1 MRGSKLRLRRSR
13 SRGSSVLAVVGGCLG
28 VYAVFA
34 VAFHWL
40 VEPTVKNQAVAP
52 YEPSLARAVQSS
64 ATSFVTP
71 ARPDL
76 PSRVTSKP
84 PASAT
89 LAAPAPKSTEPARS
103 EPPSRVPPPPM
114 TVTAQGPKPT
124 ESARAET
131 RVPPPMM
138 AAPKPTETAQS
149 TAPSSAAEPMTTAGP
164 APKETSE
171 QPSLVASE
179 SAASSAAPQETAE
192 TAPAPKKK
200 KVARKT
206 PRQDRSRD
214 LWNPMNFFAWGS
226 PYGGRRS
233 F

>member
-34 VAFHWL
+34 VTFHWL
-40 VEPTVKNQAVAP
+40 VEPTVKNQAVAQ

-71 ARPDL
+71 ARQDL

-84 PASAT
+84 PASARV
-89 LAAPAPKSTEPARS
+89 AAPAPKSTEPARS
-103 EPPSRVPPPPM
+103 EPPSRVPPPM
-114 TVTAQGPKPT
+114 TVTAAAPKPT
-124 ESARAET
+124 ESARAEA

-149 TAPSSAAEPMTTAGP
+149 TAPSSAAEPVTTAGP

-179 SAASSAAPQETAE
+179 SAA
-192 TAPAPKKK
+192 
-200 KVARKT
+200 
-206 PRQDRSRD
+206 
-214 LWNPMNFFAWGS
+214 
-226 PYGGRRS
+226 
-233 F
+233 

>member
-34 VAFHWL
+34 LAFHWL

-84 PASAT
+84 PASARV
-89 LAAPAPKSTEPARS
+89 AAPAPKPTETARS
-103 EPPSRVPPPPM
+103 AAPS
-114 TVTAQGPKPT
+114 
-124 ESARAET
+124 S
-131 RVPPPMM
+131 
-138 AAPKPTETAQS
+138 APKPTETAQS
-149 TAPSSAAEPMTTAGP
+149 TAPSSAAEPPMTTAGP

-171 QPSLVASE
+171 QPS
-179 SAASSAAPQETAE
+179 
-192 TAPAPKKK
+192 
-200 KVARKT
+200 
-206 PRQDRSRD
+206 
-214 LWNPMNFFAWGS
+214 
-226 PYGGRRS
+226 
-233 F
+233 

>member
-1 MRGSKLRLRRSR
+1 LRLRRSR
-13 SRGSSVLAVVGGCLG
+13 SRGSVLAVVGGCLG
-28 VYAVFA
+28 VYAVSA

-40 VEPTVKNQAVAP
+40 VEPTVKSQQVAP

-89 LAAPAPKSTEPARS
+89 LAAPASKSTEPARS

-114 TVTAQGPKPT
+114 TVTAAGPKPT
-124 ESARAET
+124 VESARAEA
-131 RVPPPMM
+131 RVVPPMM
-138 AAPKPTETAQS
+138 TTAKPTETAQS
-149 TAPSSAAEPMTTAGP
+149 AAPSSAAAEAPMTTAGP
-164 APKETSE
+164 APMETSE
-171 QPSLVASE
+171 QPSLVASD
-179 SAASSAAPQETAE
+179 SAASSAAAQQSAE
-192 TAPAPKKK
+192 AAPAPKKK

-206 PRQDRSRD
+206 PRHDRSRD
-214 LWNPMNFFAWGS
+214 YWNPMNFFAWGS
-226 PYGGRRS
+226 PYGARRS

>member
-84 PASAT
+84 PASARV
-89 LAAPAPKSTEPARS
+89 AAPAPKSTETARS
-103 EPPSRVPPPPM
+103 AAPS
-114 TVTAQGPKPT
+114 
-124 ESARAET
+124 S
-131 RVPPPMM
+131 
-138 AAPKPTETAQS
+138 APKPTETAQS
-149 TAPSSAAEPMTTAGP
+149 TAPSSAAAEPPMTTAGP

-179 SAASSAAPQETAE
+179 SASSSAAAQETAE
-192 TAPAPKKK
+192 TAPKKK

-206 PRQDRSRD
+206 PRNDRSRD

>member
-1 MRGSKLRLRRSR
+1 LRLRSSR

-28 VYAVFA
+28 AYAVFA

-52 YEPSLARAVQSS
+52 YEASLARAVQSS

-89 LAAPAPKSTEPARS
+89 VAARAPKSTEPARS

-114 TVTAQGPKPT
+114 TVTAASPKPA
-124 ESARAET
+124 ESARAEA

-149 TAPSSAAEPMTTAGP
+149 TAPSSAAAEPPMTTAGP

-171 QPSLVASE
+171 QPSRVVSE
-179 SAASSAAPQETAE
+179 SAASSAAAQESAE

-206 PRQDRSRD
+206 PRHDRPREF
-214 LWNPMNFFAWGS
+214 WNPMNFFAWGS
-226 PYGGRRS
+226 PYGARRS